1 MTTGKRLGTGAVLF
15 VLAAVG
21 LGACSRQTSEP
32 TAQEPTPPAPAA
44 APATVSG
51 TVVTRDHF
59 VRAESDRMFSD
70 FLKLT
75 GGVNRPFHIR
85 RPTPLDQQTV
95 VRMNRDT
102 IYSAAIIDTAT
113 GGTITMPP
121 RDVHGSEERR
131 FLVDHDL

>member
-1 MTTGKRLGTGAVLF
+1 MTISTRLGTGAVLF
-15 VLAAVG
+15 ALAAAL
-21 LGACSRQTSEP
+21 LGACSRQPSEP
-32 TAQEPTPPAPAA
+32 TAQKPAPSASATTTAPAA
-44 APATVSG
+44 ANG

-70 FLKLT
+70 FLKLS
-75 GGVNRPFHIR
+75 GGANRLFHIR

-102 IYSAAIIDTAT
+102 IYSAAIIDTGE

-121 RDVHGSEERR
+121 SPDRR
-131 FLVDHDL
+131 YISIE